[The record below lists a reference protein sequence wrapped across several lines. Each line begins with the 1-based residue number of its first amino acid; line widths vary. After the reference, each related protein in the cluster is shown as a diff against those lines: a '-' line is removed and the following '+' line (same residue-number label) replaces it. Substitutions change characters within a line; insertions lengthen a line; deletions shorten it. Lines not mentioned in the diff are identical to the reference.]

1 MKHVFIINSKSA
13 KKKREHLQKEIK
25 RVFAEKD
32 YVIEWTQYKGH
43 AKVLAV
49 QYAKTADLIRI
60 YACGGDGTLHEIV
73 NGIMHYDN
81 VQLAV
86 IPIGTGN
93 DFVKSFA
100 GFSREIFLSLENYR
114 DPVIC
119 HSDLL
124 MVDDEASINTVSA
137 GLDVKVAYHV
147 DKFKQLRFLGGIV
160 PYVLGLF
167 VSMCTRMDQRFGI
180 EIDGIKQPLKNY
192 LFVVAGNGRYY
203 GGGFCPAPNAKIN
216 DGFFD
221 YSLIEKVSRF
231 KIIRLA
237 GKYKTGEH
245 TAYHNLVSSGKAR
258 TLCLDSEGKTIRLNL
273 DGELYETKNPK
284 ITLRP
289 NMICLILPEN
299 KKPAE
304 PMSLS

>member
-43 AKVLAV
+43 AKALAV

-100 GFSREIFLSLENYR
+100 GISREIFLDLENYR
-114 DPVIC
+114 KDRK
-119 HSDLL
+119 S
-124 MVDDEASINTVSA
+124 
-137 GLDVKVAYHV
+137 
-147 DKFKQLRFLGGIV
+147 
-160 PYVLGLF
+160 
-167 VSMCTRMDQRFGI
+167 
-180 EIDGIKQPLKNY
+180 
-192 LFVVAGNGRYY
+192 VV
-203 GGGFCPAPNAKIN
+203 
-216 DGFFD
+216 
-221 YSLIEKVSRF
+221 
-231 KIIRLA
+231 
-237 GKYKTGEH
+237 
-245 TAYHNLVSSGKAR
+245 
-258 TLCLDSEGKTIRLNL
+258 
-273 DGELYETKNPK
+273 
-284 ITLRP
+284 
-289 NMICLILPEN
+289 
-299 KKPAE
+299 
-304 PMSLS
+304 